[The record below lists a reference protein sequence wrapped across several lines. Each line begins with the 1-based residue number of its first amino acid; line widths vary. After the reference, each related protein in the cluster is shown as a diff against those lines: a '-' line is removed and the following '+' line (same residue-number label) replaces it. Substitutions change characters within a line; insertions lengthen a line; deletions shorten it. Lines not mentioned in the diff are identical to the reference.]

1 MRSQTSG
8 PSGRRPVAV
17 DEFETFC
24 TGVRRLCDIDL
35 LQYKR
40 GQMERRVRTF
50 AERRG
55 TAALG
60 DYLARAVLPD
70 VLAAGSLRAWSAGS
84 SYGAEAYT
92 LAAVCGELGALKPGS
107 RVRIKGTD
115 IDRRMVERARLGT
128 FTAEDARTAPRKPL
142 ERWFQPDGAGWR
154 AGPALRAV
162 TAFETGDLL
171 RLRPPTAAYDLVMC
185 RNTVIYF
192 TEDVRNALHGR
203 LATALRP
210 GGHLVVGATERISD
224 PSSLGLKPVH
234 PFVYRRT

>member
-1 MRSQTSG
+1 VSQLWRH
-8 PSGRRPVAV
+8 P
-17 DEFETFC
+17 E
-24 TGVRRLCDIDL
+24 
-35 LQYKR
+35 QW
-40 GQMERRVRTF
+40 
-50 AERRG
+50 
-55 TAALG
+55 

-128 FTAEDARTAPRKPL
+128 FSAEDARTAPRKPL
-142 ERWFQPDGAGWR
+142 ERWFQPEGAGWR

-171 RLRPPTAAYDLVMC
+171 RLRPPAAAYDLVMC

-203 LATALRP
+203 LATALRH
-210 GGHLVVGATERISD
+210 GGHLVVGATERITD